1 MDELKNQ
8 EEDMSKTVLYIS
20 YDGMTDPLGQSQVLP
35 YLKGLTAK
43 GFKFHII
50 SFEKEE
56 RFETHR
62 AHIQS
67 ICDESGIVW
76 HPLKYTKKPPLL
88 STIYDVVRMHRLA
101 YKLHKQNNFSIAHC
115 RSYLSAMVGMAM
127 KRKFGVKFIFDMRG
141 FWADERIEGGIWNL
155 KNPVLKVVYNYFKRK
170 EIQYFQQADHI
181 VSLTYNGKEEI
192 ESWDSLRAS
201 ELKIEVIPCCV
212 DLDLFDPTMI
222 DFESI
227 KSLNVK
233 LGYTDKDFILGYVGS
248 IGTWYMLSEMLDYFQ
263 VLTQNNQLVKMLFVS
278 GENPE
283 TILELA
289 RQKKIDT
296 SKITVVSCLHK
307 EVPLYISLFNQ
318 SIFFI
323 RPTFSKKASS
333 PTKQGEI
340 MAMGIPLVCNAG
352 VGDTDFIV
360 NKYRS
365 GSVIESLNRENY
377 EQNILSE
384 IVYEKADIQ
393 FGAEDFFSLKQGVS
407 RYLKVYQ
414 TVLHKQY

>member
-1 MDELKNQ
+1 MI
-8 EEDMSKTVLYIS
+8 KTVLYIS

-35 YLKGLTAK
+35 YLKGLTAE

-56 RFETHR
+56 RFEPHR
-62 AHIQS
+62 VHIQS

-76 HPLKYTKKPPLL
+76 HPLNYTKKPPLL

-101 YKLHKQNNFSIAHC
+101 YKLHKQNNFSIVHC

-141 FWADERIEGGIWNL
+141 FWADERIEGGIWSL

-181 VSLTYNGKEEI
+181 ISLTYNGKEEI
-192 ESWDSLRAS
+192 ESWDSLKSS

-212 DLDLFDPTMI
+212 DLDLFDPESI
-222 DFESI
+222 DFEEV
-227 KSLNVK
+227 KSLRGI
-233 LGYTDKDFILGYVGS
+233 LGYSDEDFILGYVGS
-248 IGTWYMLSEMLDYFQ
+248 IGTWYMLSEMLEYFHFLSQ
-263 VLTQNNQLVKMLFVS
+263 SNRLAKMLFVS
-278 GENPE
+278 GENHE

-296 SKITVVSCLHK
+296 SKIKVVSCLHK
-307 EVPLYISLFNQ
+307 EVPLYVSLFSK

-360 NKYRS
+360 KKYRS
-365 GSVIESLNRENY
+365 GSVIDELNDENY
-377 EQNILSE
+377 LTNVHSE
-384 IVYEKADIQ
+384 IIYSIADIQ
-393 FGAEDFFSLKQGVS
+393 FGAKDFFSLKQGIS

-414 TVLHKQY
+414 TVLQ

>member
-1 MDELKNQ
+1 MT
-8 EEDMSKTVLYIS
+8 KTVLYIS

-35 YLKGLTAK
+35 YLKGLTIE

-76 HPLKYTKKPPLL
+76 HPLQYTKKPPLL

-101 YKLHKQNNFSIAHC
+101 YKLHKQNSFSIAHC

-141 FWADERIEGGIWNL
+141 FWADERIEGGIWSL
-155 KNPVLKVVYNYFKRK
+155 KNPVLKLVYNYFKGK

-192 ESWDSLRAS
+192 ESWDALKSS

-212 DLDLFDPTMI
+212 DLDLFDPKNI
-222 DFESI
+222 DFQEV
-227 KSLNVK
+227 KSLRAI
-233 LGYTDKDFILGYVGS
+233 LGYSDEDFVLGYVGS

-263 VLTQNNQLVKMLFVS
+263 VLTKNNLSAKILFVS

-283 TILELA
+283 IILELA
-289 RQKKIDT
+289 RRKNIDT
-296 SKITVVSCLHK
+296 SKIKVVSCLHK
-307 EVPLYISLFNQ
+307 EVPLYVSLFSQ

-360 NKYRS
+360 KKYRS
-365 GSVIESLNRENY
+365 GSVIEYLNNENY
-377 EQNILSE
+377 LSNVHSE
-384 IVYEKADIQ
+384 IVYSFADIQ
-393 FGAEDFFSLKQGVS
+393 FGAEDFFSLKQGIS

-414 TVLHKQY
+414 TVLQ